1 MKNKKIVY
9 FLCTGN
15 SCCSQ
20 MAEEWAKKY
29 LGDAVVHAMKLA
41 LASKNLLKQAN
52 RNEAE
57 EIILLG

>member
-1 MKNKKIVY
+1 
-9 FLCTGN
+9 
-15 SCCSQ
+15 